1 MAVEEQRRIRALRPF
16 SYSLDGVRLIAVA
29 VGEEISLRAGTAAG
43 LVAEGY
49 AEAMAAADGE
59 GSSAP
64 SAPARRQPTV
74 RRASARNPN
83 GEPPGSTGNVR
94 ADGLGNTA

>member
-1 MAVEEQRRIRALRPF
+1 MAEPTRRIRALRAF
-16 SYSLDGVRLIAVA
+16 SYALDGVRLIAVA
-29 VGEEISLRAGTAAG
+29 AGEEVILRAGAAAG

-49 AEAMAAADGE
+49 AEAMAAAEGE

-64 SAPARRQPTV
+64 SALARRQPTV

-94 ADGLGNTA
+94 ADGLGNTT